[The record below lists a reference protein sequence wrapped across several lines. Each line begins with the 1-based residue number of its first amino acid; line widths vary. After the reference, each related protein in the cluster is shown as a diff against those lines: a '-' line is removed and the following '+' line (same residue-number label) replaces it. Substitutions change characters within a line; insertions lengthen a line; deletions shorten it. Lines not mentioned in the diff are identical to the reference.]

1 MYFTLLERFI
11 EQSCFFFQLFS
22 VKGKSNT
29 PKETLRVQLAEQILS
44 ASTQDLKKPQFV
56 FRPPPLQ
63 QNGEELL
70 VRLKKEPTF
79 ELKYESYVMIEVF
92 KFLGSVDLSRC
103 ASVCKAWNS
112 IVQVRQSNCLLK
124 T

>member
-1 MYFTLLERFI
+1 M
-11 EQSCFFFQLFS
+11 
-22 VKGKSNT
+22 KGKSNT

-70 VRLKKEPTF
+70 ARLKKEPTF
-79 ELKYESYVMIEVF
+79 ELKFESYVMLEVF

-112 IVQVRQSNCLLK
+112 IVQVIKILRIYPCSK
-124 T
+124 TVLNIFIFLCSIQ